1 MFQNLGYTDVPLYE
15 KTRDEYDIE
24 SERGQERFREL
35 MELLS
40 KHLPVRSGRA
50 LDIGCNAGLSS
61 FVLEELGFEVI
72 GIDIQEKA
80 VERAKELAK
89 KRGSKVKFYVMD
101 AKNLNFKEN
110 TFDLVALLGYPLAH
124 FSIWDFDRIL
134 QEVRRVLKPR
144 GYIVIQESDFL
155 WTLIRGF
162 NQPGLEAEGLV
173 RINVNVDVYE
183 GYLERLLIDFEKGV
197 FSRDKFYIWSPWILH
212 YVLEKNRFQVEFR
225 ERDLIVGQPTSE
237 KDVQKS
243 RE

>member
-1 MFQNLGYTDVPLYE
+1 MFKNLGYTDAPLYE

-35 MELLS
+35 TELLS
-40 KHLPVRSGRA
+40 KHLPIQEGKA

-61 FVLEELGFEVI
+61 FALEEIGFKVT

-89 KRGSKVKFYVMD
+89 KRGSKAEFYVMD
-101 AKNLNFKEN
+101 AKNLEFKEN
-110 TFDLVALLGYPLAH
+110 TFDLIALLGYPLAH
-124 FSIWDFDRIL
+124 FSIWDFDKIL
-134 QEVRRVLKPR
+134 QEVRRVLKPQ

-173 RINVNVDVYE
+173 RINIDVNVYE
-183 GYLERLLIDFEKGV
+183 GYLDRLLIDFEKGV
-197 FSRDKFYIWSPWILH
+197 FSRDKFYIWSPWILR
-212 YVLEKNRFQVEFR
+212 YVLEKNGFQVEF
-225 ERDLIVGQPTSE
+225 EEWDLIISHPEG
-237 KDVQKS
+237 
-243 RE
+243 